1 MEAINV
7 AKNPLT
13 SLCSVKLD
21 KNNYLLRKST
31 ILPMLR
37 GHKLDSYILGT
48 KPCPEPFIID
58 EYGRKANPA
67 YEERVTNNQLLLGW
81 LLNSMSQE
89 IATQLL
95 HCQTSKELWEAAQS
109 LSGAY
114 TSSIQDSDLY
124 FDSDTD
130 SHVTRDPNRF
140 QEVIENDGK
149 SKLIVGNG
157 EQLNIHATSS
167 SVLNTCQTQ
176 TPLKLKDIL
185 YVPRVTKSLL
195 SISKLASDNN
205 IMVEFHANS
214 CFVKDKIIG
223 MVLLAERVKDGLYQL
238 FNKHSDSNK
247 GSYGFLSI
255 KEEWH
260 RKLGHPNS
268 RILDEVMK
276 NYKVQILTN
285 EKLEFCTAE
294 LGLASTTERNI
305 STIDKSPQPVTPHD
319 SKLEIKDST
328 SNGNIAIQQD
338 SVDIQQAPQ
347 LDNLEQASQL
357 ENHDDEQ
364 HQTTIQH
371 QMVTRSK
378 YGIFKPKPPYVGTI
392 EIDIED
398 KEPETASEAHKMQNG
413 RKLCQQNIGLSQEMR
428 LGH

>member
-1 MEAINV
+1 
-7 AKNPLT
+7 
-13 SLCSVKLD
+13 
-21 KNNYLLRKST
+21 
-31 ILPMLR
+31 
-37 GHKLDSYILGT
+37 
-48 KPCPEPFIID
+48 
-58 EYGRKANPA
+58 
-67 YEERVTNNQLLLGW
+67 
-81 LLNSMSQE
+81 MSQE

-114 TSSIQDSDLY
+114 TRSRITLPKLEFHRKRKGTTEMEEYLNKMKNISDNLTLAGSLVSTSDLIPQTLTGLDNLHGKNGDQTYNAFIASPSSIQDSDLY

-130 SHVTRDPNRF
+130 NHVTHDPNRF

-157 EQLNIHATSS
+157 EQLNIHATGS
-167 SVLNTCQTQ
+167 SVLNTLQTQ

-195 SISKLASDNN
+195 SISKLASDND

-223 MVLLAERVKDGLYQL
+223 MVLLEERVKDGLYQL

-276 NYKVQILTN
+276 NYKVRILTN
-285 EKLEFCTAE
+285 EKLEFC
-294 LGLASTTERNI
+294 
-305 STIDKSPQPVTPHD
+305 
-319 SKLEIKDST
+319 
-328 SNGNIAIQQD
+328 
-338 SVDIQQAPQ
+338 
-347 LDNLEQASQL
+347 
-357 ENHDDEQ
+357 
-364 HQTTIQH
+364 
-371 QMVTRSK
+371 
-378 YGIFKPKPPYVGTI
+378 
-392 EIDIED
+392 
-398 KEPETASEAHKMQNG
+398 EA
-413 RKLCQQNIGLSQEMR
+413 C
-428 LGH
+428 